1 MKEFIKGM
9 IFWFLVLVFIFTAW
23 KVAEFLI
30 SVITMQFI
38 IKIMIVIVVLGAIYI
53 LREIKKV

>member
-53 LREIKKV
+53 LREIK

>member
-38 IKIMIVIVVLGAIYI
+38 IKIMILGAIYI
-53 LREIKKV
+53 LKETKEV

>member
-38 IKIMIVIVVLGAIYI
+38 IKTMIGIVVLGAIYI
-53 LREIKKV
+53 LKETKEV

>member
-38 IKIMIVIVVLGAIYI
+38 IKIMIGIVVLGAIYI
-53 LREIKKV
+53 L